1 MVKIGVFIPSECQL
15 LDMACVDV
23 LFMMSREYLGGLPMI
38 PKNIP
43 SSAPSVEIYYI
54 SVKASPSTS
63 SHSKSN
69 LIPDAEHLVPLLPL
83 TAGVKIQPTHDVSSP
98 EVQPGMLDILLVPGP
113 DPAASW
119 DEETL
124 AFLRG
129 HADEEDEEGGEG
141 KRTDVLSVCTGAFL
155 CGAAGILEG
164 KKVCGPRGLQDVLKK
179 RFPGARFVGDEF
191 RWCRDGNFWSCG
203 MSFFFSF
210 FFLPPLLFSPFL
222 PFFLSFFLYVCFAK
236 SYCYIFT
243 GGITNGND
251 LVAAYARSSER
262 RLFPGPIVEIAC
274 KMAEVGERGQMY
286 EQGQTMFALGFV
298 WQLVK
303 AWFVKS
309 R

>member
-1 MVKIGVFIPSECQL
+1 MANTNTKMVKIGVFMPSECQL

-38 PKNIP
+38 PKHIP
-43 SSAPSVEIYYI
+43 NLAPSVEIYYI
-54 SVKASPSTS
+54 SAKACPSS
-63 SHSKSN
+63 SSN
-69 LIPDAEHLVPLLPL
+69 PGSNPTPEAAEHLVPPLLPL

-129 HADEEDEEGGEG
+129 HADEEGEGGKG
-141 KRTDVLSVCTGAFL
+141 RRTDVLSVCTGAFL

-164 KKVCGPRGLQDVLKK
+164 RRVCGPRGLQDVLKK
-179 RFPGARFVGDEF
+179 RFPGA
-191 RWCRDGNFWSCG
+191 SC
-203 MSFFFSF
+203 M
-210 FFLPPLLFSPFL
+210 
-222 PFFLSFFLYVCFAK
+222 
-236 SYCYIFT
+236 FT

-251 LVAAYARSSER
+251 LVVAYARSSER
-262 RLFPGPIVEIAC
+262 RLFPGPTVEIAYFVNSISTESRQ
-274 KMAEVGERGQMY
+274 KAVYEWRVLTVHKSAGEDVGLGIFGAFLGKGPMQLLP
-286 EQGQTMFALGFV
+286 QTHLPCRCALV
-298 WQLVK
+298 AMV
-303 AWFVKS
+303 

>member
-141 KRTDVLSVCTGAFL
+141 KRTDVLSVCTG
-155 CGAAGILEG
+155 
-164 KKVCGPRGLQDVLKK
+164 
-179 RFPGARFVGDEF
+179 
-191 RWCRDGNFWSCG
+191 
-203 MSFFFSF
+203 
-210 FFLPPLLFSPFL
+210 
-222 PFFLSFFLYVCFAK
+222 
-236 SYCYIFT
+236 
-243 GGITNGND
+243 GITNGND